1 MATNNELGKVI
12 YNLLSN
18 NSGVYNLAHYRIYPI
33 TAPQNTTFPF
43 VVYTITNTEPSL
55 TKDGVSPLDVISFQI
70 DCYSTQYDENT
81 SLANAV
87 RSALDYYTGTVEGQQ
102 IQRIRFVGE
111 GDGDYNAEL
120 EIFWKSLDFSIR
132 LKRER

>member
-1 MATNNELGKVI
+1 
-12 YNLLSN
+12 
-18 NSGVYNLAHYRIYPI
+18 
-33 TAPQNTTFPF
+33 

-55 TKDGVSPLDVISFQI
+55 TKDGVSPLDVIRFQI

-81 SLANAV
+81 LLANAV

-102 IQRIRFVGE
+102 IQRIRFIGE